1 MSCLQK
7 SPQVANDIGEC
18 CLCEEHGRTCSLRL
32 LETNMINSVGEKL
45 GQQRKKENIWMSRIK
60 EELEG
65 LGMEDIWENRRN
77 SNVSRI
83 KVKDALI

>member
-1 MSCLQK
+1 
-7 SPQVANDIGEC
+7 
-18 CLCEEHGRTCSLRL
+18 
-32 LETNMINSVGEKL
+32 MINSVGEKL